1 MPQPSQARHAKA
13 HDAERSGAP
22 AARVSVRA
30 DMSTTATSATP
41 AEAQRFP
48 AGIPFIVGNEG
59 AERFSFYGMRA
70 ILKTY
75 LVVLY
80 LHNVLPAVAG
90 ETLAKA
96 ASSKATAVTHL
107 FFAGVYAFPMI
118 GAVLADRLLGK
129 YPVIFW
135 LSLVY
140 CSGHGVL
147 ALAGRFAATENW
159 PLAEYGFYCGLALI
173 AMGSGGIKPCV
184 SANVGD
190 QFTEKNRSLVTV
202 VFQIFYF
209 IINFGSFFS
218 TIITPILKDRYGAEV
233 AFGVPG
239 IFMALAT
246 IVFWIGRNRFVRVPP
261 KPGGNLGFLD
271 SIVTILFFTPVIA
284 IIAAVF
290 VVAHDFVAP
299 VRGSLSAA
307 AFYGKYVS
315 AYLAFLAGHAWP
327 FFAVSAGLVVVGIVL
342 FSIRQRR
349 QSDTGF
355 VAMLFYA
362 LRHRGERKA
371 GQGMFDVVREKFGE
385 EAAEGPPAVMRIV
398 VVFSMVSVFWALFDQ
413 HASTWITQA
422 QSMNLVLTV
431 PQYTWQFIIYGTISL
446 ALFGGIWLFSWISNV
461 HIPRK
466 VTFGVLGLW
475 AAAGITCGIADLVV
489 RKLVE
494 QQIKPEQIS
503 ALNPLMVM
511 MIIPALGAFVYRPL
525 EKRGITIKP
534 LQKMSVG
541 MFTAAIAF
549 GVAALLQQRIEAA
562 GAGHIPVLWQCA
574 QYLVMTTAE
583 VLVSVT
589 GLEFAYTQAPRAMKS
604 TMMGVWLLC
613 VTFGNV
619 LVAFL
624 APMEAILELSQFFW
638 VFTGLMVAAALLF
651 AVLAYFYKGKSY
663 LQAASKE

>member
-1 MPQPSQARHAKA
+1 
-13 HDAERSGAP
+13 
-22 AARVSVRA
+22 
-30 DMSTTATSATP
+30 
-41 AEAQRFP
+41 
-48 AGIPFIVGNEG
+48 
-59 AERFSFYGMRA
+59 MRA

-80 LHNVLPAVAG
+80 LHNVLPEVAG
-90 ETLAKA
+90 ELAVKA

-118 GAVLADRLLGK
+118 GAVLSDRLLGK

-140 CSGHGVL
+140 VSGHGVL
-147 ALAGRFAATENW
+147 AIAGAFATAENW

-218 TIITPILKDRYGAEV
+218 TIITPILKDKWGPEV

-246 IVFWIGRNRFVRVPP
+246 VVFWIGRNEFVRVPP
-261 KPGGNLGFLD
+261 KPGGGLGLHD
-271 SIVTILFFTPVIA
+271 SVVTILFFTPVIA

-290 VVAHDFVAP
+290 VVAHDFEMP
-299 VRGSLSAA
+299 VRGTLSAT
-307 AFYGKYVS
+307 AFYGRYVVE
-315 AYLAFLAGHAWP
+315 YLTFLATYAWP
-327 FFAVSAGLVVVGIVL
+327 FFLASGVAVALGIAL
-342 FSIRQRR
+342 FAMRQRR

-355 VAMLFYA
+355 LAMLFYA
-362 LRHRGERKA
+362 LRHRGERKE
-371 GQGMFDVVREKFGE
+371 GQGMCDVVREKFGE
-385 EAAEGPPAVMRIV
+385 EASEGPPAVMRIV

-422 QSMNLVLTV
+422 QAMNLMLTV
-431 PQYTWQFIIYGTISL
+431 PRFTFQFIIYGTLSL
-446 ALFGGIWLFSWISNV
+446 AAFGGFWLFSWISNV
-461 HIPRK
+461 VVPRW
-466 VTFGVLGLW
+466 VTFGFLGLVV
-475 AAAGITCGIADLVV
+475 AAGAACGITDLVRQEWV
-489 RKLVE
+489 RQTLM
-494 QQIKPEQIS
+494 PEQIS

-534 LQKMSVG
+534 LQKMTVG
-541 MFTAAIAF
+541 MFMSALAF
-549 GVAALLQQRIEAA
+549 GAAALLQQRIERA
-562 GAGHIPVLWQCA
+562 GAGHVPVLWQFV
-574 QYLVMTTAE
+574 QYLIMTTAE

-638 VFTGLMVAAALLF
+638 VFTGLMVAASLLF

-663 LQAASKE
+663 LQGAAH

>member
-1 MPQPSQARHAKA
+1 
-13 HDAERSGAP
+13 
-22 AARVSVRA
+22 
-30 DMSTTATSATP
+30 MSTTATSAAAASP
-41 AEAQRFP
+41 SAEAPRFP

-59 AERFSFYGMRA
+59 AERFSFYGMKA

-75 LVVLY
+75 LATTLFMYGVA
-80 LHNVLPAVAG
+80 PALAG
-90 ETLAKA
+90 EGVVNA
-96 ASSKATAVTHL
+96 ASSRATAVTHL
-107 FFAGVYAFPMI
+107 FFAGVYAFSMI

-147 ALAGRFAATENW
+147 ALAGRFAEWQSW
-159 PLAEYGFYCGLALI
+159 PLAENSFYVGLVLI
-173 AMGSGGIKPCV
+173 AIGSGGIKPCV

-190 QFTEKNRSLVTV
+190 QFTDKNRSLVTV

-218 TIITPILKDRYGAEV
+218 TIITPYLKDRYGAEV

-239 IFMALAT
+239 VFMAFAT
-246 IVFWIGRNRFVRVPP
+246 LVFWIGRKRFVRIPP
-261 KPGGNLGFLD
+261 RPGGTLGLLD
-271 SIVTILFFTPVIA
+271 SVVTILFFTPIVA
-284 IIAAVF
+284 IIAALF
-290 VVAHDFVAP
+290 VAHGFKPP
-299 VRGSLSAA
+299 VRGDLTPG
-307 AFYGKYVS
+307 AFYGQYVNE
-315 AYLAFLAGHAWP
+315 YLTFLVTHAWP
-327 FFAVSAGLVVVGIVL
+327 FFLGSALLVAIGVGLFAL
-342 FSIRQRR
+342 RQRKE
-349 QSDTGF
+349 SDTGF

-362 LRHRGERKA
+362 LRHRGERKP
-371 GQGMFDVVREKFGE
+371 GQSMFDVVREKYGV

-422 QSMNLVLTV
+422 QSMNLILTV
-431 PQYTWQFIIYGTISL
+431 PVYTFKFVVYGTVAL
-446 ALFGGIWLFSWISNV
+446 AAFGGIWLFSWISNV
-461 HIPRK
+461 HIPKK
-466 VTFGVLGLW
+466 VTIGIGILW
-475 AAAGITCGIADLVV
+475 AVVGIGCGIGDAISGVW
-489 RKLVE
+489 E
-494 QQIKPEQIS
+494 QQALKPEQLS
-503 ALNPLMVM
+503 ALNPLFVM

-534 LQKMSVG
+534 LQKMTVG
-541 MFTAAIAF
+541 MFLAAVAFGTAAI
-549 GVAALLQQRIEAA
+549 LQQRIEASP
-562 GAGHIPVLWQCA
+562 GDVPVLWQFV
-574 QYLVMTTAE
+574 QYLIMTTAE

-638 VFTGLMVAAALLF
+638 VFTGLMVGAALLF
-651 AVLAYFYKGKSY
+651 AVLAYFYKGRSY
-663 LQAASKE
+663 LQGAPAH

>member
-1 MPQPSQARHAKA
+1 MSQTV
-13 HDAERSGAP
+13 P
-22 AARVSVRA
+22 ATA
-30 DMSTTATSATP
+30 DP
-41 AEAQRFP
+41 EASRFP

-80 LHNVLPAVAG
+80 LRNVLPEVAG
-90 ETLAKA
+90 EAAAKA

-140 CSGHGVL
+140 CGGHGVL
-147 ALAGRFAATENW
+147 ALAGRFAAGENW
-159 PLAEYGFYCGLALI
+159 MLAEYGFYCGLALI

-190 QFTEKNRSLVTV
+190 QFTEKNRGLVTV

-218 TIITPILKDRYGAEV
+218 TLITPILKDKFGAEI

-239 IFMALAT
+239 IFMGLAT

-261 KPGGNLGFLD
+261 KPGGKLGLLD
-271 SIVTILFFTPVIA
+271 SVVTVLFFSPVIA

-290 VVAHDFVAP
+290 VVASDFEAP
-299 VRGSLSAA
+299 ERGALSAG
-307 AFYGKYVS
+307 AFYGQYVS
-315 AYLAFLAGHAWP
+315 EYLAFLAAHAWP
-327 FFAVSAGLVVVGIVL
+327 YFLASVAAVSLGAVL
-342 FSIRQRR
+342 FTIRQRR
-349 QSDTGF
+349 EPDTGF

-362 LRHRGERKA
+362 LRHRSERKP
-371 GQGMFDVVREKFGE
+371 GESMFDVVRAKFGE
-385 EAAEGPPAVMRIV
+385 EAGDGPPAVMRIV

-422 QSMNLVLTV
+422 QAMDLTIRV
-431 PQYTWQFIIYGTISL
+431 PRFTFGFVVYGTVAL
-446 ALFGGIWLFSWISNV
+446 AAFGGVWLFSWISNLR
-461 HIPRK
+461 IPRN
-466 VTFGVLGLW
+466 VTLGVVAVWVL
-475 AAAGITCGIADLVV
+475 AGIGCAVGDVV
-489 RKLVE
+489 SPKFVDRALKA
-494 QQIKPEQIS
+494 EQIS

-525 EKRGITIKP
+525 EARGITVKP
-534 LQKMSVG
+534 LVKMSVG
-541 MFTAAIAF
+541 MFLAAAAF
-549 GVAALLQQRIEAA
+549 AVAAVLQQRIEAA
-562 GAGHIPVLWQCA
+562 GTEKIPVLWQFG
-574 QYLVMTTAE
+574 QYIVMTTAE

-638 VFTGLMVAAALLF
+638 VFTGLMVGAALLF
-651 AVLAYFYKGKSY
+651 TLLAATYKGKSY
-663 LQAASKE
+663 LQGSPSH

>member
-1 MPQPSQARHAKA
+1 MSQTV
-13 HDAERSGAP
+13 P
-22 AARVSVRA
+22 ATA
-30 DMSTTATSATP
+30 DP
-41 AEAQRFP
+41 EASRFP

-80 LHNVLPAVAG
+80 LRNVLPEVAG
-90 ETLAKA
+90 EAAAKA

-140 CSGHGVL
+140 CGGHGVL
-147 ALAGRFAATENW
+147 ALAGRFAAGENW
-159 PLAEYGFYCGLALI
+159 MLAEYGFYCGLALI

-190 QFTEKNRSLVTV
+190 QFSEKNRGLVTI

-218 TIITPILKDRYGAEV
+218 TILTPILKDKFGAEV

-261 KPGGNLGFLD
+261 KPGGSLGLLD
-271 SIVTILFFTPVIA
+271 SVVTVLFFSPVIA

-290 VVAHDFVAP
+290 VVASDFKAP
-299 VRGSLSAA
+299 ERGALSAS
-307 AFYGKYVS
+307 AFYGEYIRE
-315 AYLAFLAGHAWP
+315 YLTFLAGQAWP
-327 FFAVSAGLVVVGIVL
+327 YFAASVAAVTLGAVL

-349 QSDTGF
+349 ASDTGF
-355 VAMLFYA
+355 VAMLVYA
-362 LRHRGERKA
+362 LRHRGERKP
-371 GQGMFDVVREKFGE
+371 GQSMFDLVREKFGE
-385 EAAEGPPAVMRIV
+385 EAGDGPPAVMRIV

-422 QSMNLVLTV
+422 QEMDLTITV
-431 PQYTWQFIIYGTISL
+431 PRYTFAFVVYGTVAL
-446 ALFGGIWLFSWISNV
+446 AAFGGVWLFSWISNLRV
-461 HIPRK
+461 PRK
-466 VTFGVLGLW
+466 VTLGVVGAW
-475 AAAGITCGIADLVV
+475 VVAGVACGIADLLTHEFVDQAL
-489 RKLVE
+489 KA
-494 QQIKPEQIS
+494 EQIS

-511 MIIPALGAFVYRPL
+511 MIIPALGAFVYGPL
-525 EKRGITIKP
+525 EARGITVKP

-541 MFTAAIAF
+541 MFLAAVAF
-549 GVAALLQQRIEAA
+549 AVAALLQQRIEAA
-562 GAGHIPVLWQCA
+562 GEGHVPVLWQFG
-574 QYLVMTTAE
+574 QYIVMTTAE

-638 VFTGLMVAAALLF
+638 VFTGLMVGAALLF
-651 AVLAYFYKGKSY
+651 TLLAWTYKGKSY
-663 LQAASKE
+663 LQGSPSH

>member
-1 MPQPSQARHAKA
+1 
-13 HDAERSGAP
+13 
-22 AARVSVRA
+22 
-30 DMSTTATSATP
+30 MSTTATSAAAASP
-41 AEAQRFP
+41 SAASPSAEAVRFP

-75 LVVLY
+75 LATTLFMYGVAPEL
-80 LHNVLPAVAG
+80 AG
-90 ETLAKA
+90 EVAVKA
-96 ASSKATAVTHL
+96 ASSRATAVTHL

-147 ALAGRFAATENW
+147 ALAGRFAEWQNW

-173 AMGSGGIKPCV
+173 SIGSGGIKPCV

-190 QFTEKNRSLVTV
+190 QFTDKNRSLVTV

-218 TIITPILKDRYGAEV
+218 TIITPLLMAKYGAEV

-246 IVFWIGRNRFVRVPP
+246 LVFWIGRKRFVRIPP
-261 KPGGNLGFLD
+261 KPGGKLGLLD
-271 SIVTILFFTPVIA
+271 SAVTVLFFSPVIA

-290 VVAHDFVAP
+290 VVASDFEAP
-299 VRGSLSAA
+299 LRGRLTAG
-307 AFYGKYVS
+307 AFYGQYVRE
-315 AYLAFLAGHAWP
+315 YLAFLAAHAWP
-327 FFAVSAGLVVVGIVL
+327 FFLVSAALVAIGVGLFAL
-342 FSIRQRR
+342 RQRL

-362 LRHRGERKA
+362 LRHRGERKP
-371 GQGMFDVVREKFGE
+371 GQSMFDVVREKYGD

-422 QSMNLVLTV
+422 QSMNLILTV
-431 PQYTWQFIIYGTISL
+431 PVYTFKFVVYGTVAL
-446 ALFGGIWLFSWISNV
+446 AAFGGFWLFSWISNV
-461 HIPRK
+461 HISKK
-466 VTFGVLGLW
+466 VTIGVGILW
-475 AAAGITCGIADLVV
+475 AVVGIGCAIGDAISGVW
-489 RKLVE
+489 E
-494 QQIKPEQIS
+494 QQALKPEQIS
-503 ALNPLMVM
+503 ALNPLFVM

-525 EKRGITIKP
+525 EKRGITVKP
-534 LQKMSVG
+534 LQKMTVG
-541 MFTAAIAF
+541 MFLAAVAFGTAAI
-549 GVAALLQQRIEAA
+549 LQQRIEASP
-562 GAGHIPVLWQCA
+562 GDVPVLWQFV
-574 QYLVMTTAE
+574 QYLIMTTAE

-638 VFTGLMVAAALLF
+638 VFTGLMVVAALLF
-651 AVLAYFYKGKSY
+651 AILAYFYKGKSY
-663 LQAASKE
+663 LQGAPAH